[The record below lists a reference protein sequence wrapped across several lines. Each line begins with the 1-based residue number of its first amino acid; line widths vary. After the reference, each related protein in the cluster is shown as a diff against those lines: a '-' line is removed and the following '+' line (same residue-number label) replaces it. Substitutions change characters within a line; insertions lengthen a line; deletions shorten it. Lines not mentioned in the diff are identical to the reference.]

1 MLRRHVCL
9 LLLLLR
15 AAAVAA
21 DDYLWTPVL
30 ATTCVNCDVQITVP
44 SWKSLLE
51 SKGFSLANLKTCGL
65 GNVTMT
71 IEYPFGNYA
80 RTSSVTPTLNWTN
93 SDRVTYSVKDTTAPV
108 LATVGTSV
116 VSIPLSPA
124 AIAAF
129 ASDGPS
135 TLTLTNLNSPYV
147 NATYTGFGSISVLAA
162 NISPSCISSGNG
174 NNNIKQTLLEPTKF
188 KIGRNFTGLSLAL
201 VGNISAPSTVI
212 GSSTDVTITL
222 TSTGVVP
229 PNTVFQLLSAL
240 ELSHF
245 NDAFTSLAGV
255 RIRTPS
261 GVHNCVTYAG
271 ASRFTGALNGTFFTT
286 PELALVPQNTPF
298 TLTFLN
304 VSNPNATLHALRVL
318 QMNAYYVNP
327 TIMVNVLGSTM
338 GDAKYFTVLQA
349 TFDGANNAYDLA
361 STLLF
366 GICLVI
372 SLYIVYKHGLAFTS
386 STVWTDLVSISVVL
400 AYVCSFSAYFLW
412 LFRPS
417 SIFVYLTAGQ
427 YLFTTVMIV
436 SLCFHWASVLRLQL
450 FRKLT
455 FKSPVVFMYIAIN
468 MVLLGGLLG
477 CLVVFSGQLECV
489 YTKDVTG
496 ALRYSALLDASSP
509 PPANGYQVLD
519 SLAMC
524 SMNGYYVL
532 LALGFMVFTLF
543 LVLLGGAVMCRGR
556 SLMLSEAQ
564 PVDDR
569 MNMRKSLTIFY
580 CIIASTVVI
589 FIISDIIYI
598 ASYIVA
604 KPIERDFKDF
614 GKTPGPSTN
623 DQRVSTFVWYLFT
636 IWLPQIGPP
645 LLLLFLH
652 YDPKREDDM
661 LDEIAVLSAPK
672 DAYRSTN
679 LGSLDTPES
688 EAVGDL
694 NVFKSHRDHGRRYVE
709 RAGTFLE
716 DASNKLHVIVKLKVP
731 EGALPSVC
739 YMSLSYCTLRTAHR
753 GEQNNR
759 EVLLHTL
766 TKDAQ
771 WKPVGETERL
781 TEAIPGDA
789 DQFRSSTLGM
799 SNVPFVAVLSIPVAG
814 LAPNTLV
821 RFLLH
826 ASLPSEDD
834 DDDDDDDEAV
844 TLPPILEFVT
854 TPQAVMDAASHG
866 QALVVSV
873 ADAHDVTCHELV
885 VRKPSS
891 AFAYVNPK
899 LYHDTKL
906 SVTTVSMGEAS
917 AGDEPSHQNM
927 GNIIRYFQ
935 YEAEVGDGG
944 LVVEELKESR
954 FANNIPRQ
962 LLDLLAAERADDVEV
977 ASKDVAAFLSQK
989 KPTKDGGFYNQILQT
1004 IQDEGDATV
1013 VRMWLEDRL
1022 ERRKEYLSHLRK
1034 NIQLLVQRDNQK
1046 RYFKAS
1052 VEKKSQDLK
1061 FVPINLHVEDY
1072 LVGPTN
1078 AFVNEE
1084 KRKSSRDVSIY
1095 EFTTVGAMAAHCY
1108 KFKSGGL
1115 TSMVNKVLKLQ
1126 AQVAESDGPR
1136 WSDEV
1141 RALDDLKWDVKLRM
1155 DVCFSQALSALVAS
1169 FVRKIEL
1176 ALQSPDMQKGESILN
1191 QLSRIGFLFQ
1201 VESLLSTHGNEI
1213 GMLEDMAAA
1222 VERLSTVAFV
1232 LLDVRDKPSGRFS
1245 FRKRLTIKDLHSSS
1259 DHSMN
1264 DDVVVKVQVAEKPK
1278 SLSSSNIKYIVSV
1291 HVNCTDTPLPGRL
1304 LDGGEIPVTPLLFT
1318 QGINEMQSIA
1328 NSTERAKT
1336 ELQDAINL
1344 RNLKPLEEFCS
1355 QYMRSHQSWSLQRA
1369 AKRKG
1374 SDGDGLSETEITRQ
1388 LQTLRLAIEE
1398 SASSLVKTK
1407 RPDILTKSSDLCR
1420 GLGGGRVT
1428 ICKSAKD
1435 RTAMSVTLEQVRIL
1449 HRFHG
1454 LPAYKVASTVAVMR
1468 THGVR
1473 IENALKNTGK
1483 RQFAFNKL
1491 QRYAMPEDYR
1501 CPESAG
1507 GTGNIS

>member
-1 MLRRHVCL
+1 MLRRHVCML
-9 LLLLLR
+9 LLL

-21 DDYLWTPVL
+21 QVDYLWTPVR

-44 SWKSLLE
+44 SWKGLLE
-51 SKGFSLANLKTCGL
+51 SKGLSIANLKTCGL

-71 IEYPFGNYA
+71 IEYPYGNYA

-93 SDRVTYSVKDTTAPV
+93 SDHVAYSVQDTTAHVP
-108 LATVGTSV
+108 ATAGASLL
-116 VSIPLSPA
+116 SIPLSPA

-135 TLTLTNLNSPYV
+135 TLVLTNLNSPFV
-147 NATYTGFGSISVLAA
+147 NATYTGFGSISVTAA
-162 NISPSCISSGNG
+162 NISPACISSGNG

-188 KIGRNFTGLSLAL
+188 KIGRNLTGLTLSLQ
-201 VGNISAPSTVI
+201 GNITAPARTI
-212 GSSTDVTITL
+212 GTSTDVSMTL
-222 TSTGVVP
+222 ISTGVVP

-255 RIRTPS
+255 RLRLPR
-261 GVHNCVTYAG
+261 GEYECVPYAG
-271 ASRFTGALNGTFFTT
+271 APRFTGALNGTFFTT
-286 PELALVPQNTPF
+286 PDDALVPQNTAF
-298 TLTFLN
+298 TLTFLG
-304 VSNPNATLHALRVL
+304 VSNPNATIHALRVL
-318 QMNAYYVNP
+318 QINAYYVNP
-327 TIMVNVLGSTM
+327 TILVNVLGSTS
-338 GDAKYFTVLQA
+338 GDTKYYTVLQA
-349 TFDGANNAYDLA
+349 AFDGANNVYDLA
-361 STLLF
+361 STILF

-372 SLYIVYKHGLAFTS
+372 SLFIVYKHGLAFTS

-455 FKSPVVFMYIAIN
+455 FKSPVVFMYMAIN

-477 CLVVFSGQLECV
+477 CLIVFSGQLECV
-489 YTKDVTG
+489 YTANVTG
-496 ALRYSALLDASSP
+496 ALRYSALVDATSP

-672 DAYRSTN
+672 DAYRCTN

-716 DASNKLHVIVKLKVP
+716 DVSNKLHVIVKLKVP

-739 YMSLSYCTLRTAHR
+739 YMSLAFCTLRTAYR

-766 TKDAQ
+766 TKDAV
-771 WKPVGETERL
+771 WKPVAETERL
-781 TEAIPGDA
+781 NEAMPGDA

-814 LAPNTLV
+814 LAPNTLL

-834 DDDDDDDEAV
+834 EDEEDDEAV

-954 FANNIPRQ
+954 FANSIPRQ
-962 LLDLLAAERADDVEV
+962 LLDLLAVERADDVEV
-977 ASKDVAAFLSQK
+977 ASKDVAAFLSLK

-1022 ERRKEYLSHLRK
+1022 ERRKEYLSQLRK
-1034 NIQLLVQRDNQK
+1034 TFSCSSSATIKSGISRP
-1046 RYFKAS
+1046 AS
-1052 VEKKSQDLK
+1052 
-1061 FVPINLHVEDY
+1061 
-1072 LVGPTN
+1072 
-1078 AFVNEE
+1078 
-1084 KRKSSRDVSIY
+1084 RKSPATSSLSRSTCMWK
-1095 EFTTVGAMAAHCY
+1095 TT
-1108 KFKSGGL
+1108 S
-1115 TSMVNKVLKLQ
+1115 S
-1126 AQVAESDGPR
+1126 GPR
-1136 WSDEV
+1136 
-1141 RALDDLKWDVKLRM
+1141 
-1155 DVCFSQALSALVAS
+1155 
-1169 FVRKIEL
+1169 
-1176 ALQSPDMQKGESILN
+1176 
-1191 QLSRIGFLFQ
+1191 
-1201 VESLLSTHGNEI
+1201 T
-1213 GMLEDMAAA
+1213 
-1222 VERLSTVAFV
+1222 RL
-1232 LLDVRDKPSGRFS
+1232 
-1245 FRKRLTIKDLHSSS
+1245 
-1259 DHSMN
+1259 
-1264 DDVVVKVQVAEKPK
+1264 
-1278 SLSSSNIKYIVSV
+1278 
-1291 HVNCTDTPLPGRL
+1291 
-1304 LDGGEIPVTPLLFT
+1304 
-1318 QGINEMQSIA
+1318 
-1328 NSTERAKT
+1328 
-1336 ELQDAINL
+1336 
-1344 RNLKPLEEFCS
+1344 
-1355 QYMRSHQSWSLQRA
+1355 
-1369 AKRKG
+1369 
-1374 SDGDGLSETEITRQ
+1374 
-1388 LQTLRLAIEE
+1388 
-1398 SASSLVKTK
+1398 
-1407 RPDILTKSSDLCR
+1407 
-1420 GLGGGRVT
+1420 
-1428 ICKSAKD
+1428 
-1435 RTAMSVTLEQVRIL
+1435 
-1449 HRFHG
+1449 
-1454 LPAYKVASTVAVMR
+1454 
-1468 THGVR
+1468 
-1473 IENALKNTGK
+1473 
-1483 RQFAFNKL
+1483 
-1491 QRYAMPEDYR
+1491 
-1501 CPESAG
+1501 
-1507 GTGNIS
+1507 